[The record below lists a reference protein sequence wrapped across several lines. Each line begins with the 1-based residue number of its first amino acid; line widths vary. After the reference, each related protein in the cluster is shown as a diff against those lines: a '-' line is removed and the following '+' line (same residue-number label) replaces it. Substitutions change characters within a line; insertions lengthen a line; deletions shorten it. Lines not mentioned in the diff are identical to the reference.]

1 MTLLAW
7 TPFFDPLNFFFD
19 WWFLLA
25 PPLALFIAMVY
36 KALRTRAYPHY
47 WRQVAV
53 MTIQI
58 ILGMFALQIMLFAL
72 VEFLVPALG

>member
-7 TPFFDPLNFFFD
+7 TPFFDPANIFFD
-19 WWFLLA
+19 WWFVLA
-25 PPLALFIAMVY
+25 LPLAFFISMVY
-36 KALRTRAYPHY
+36 KAIRLRVYPRY

-58 ILGMFALQIMLFAL
+58 ILGMAMLQLMLFAL
-72 VEFLVPALG
+72 VEWVVPAM